1 MTRQGVIVDLTWADI
16 AQPLLAGLAGVLG
29 VYLPGEVLGTLRR
42 KGMCPER
49 WRRNRSFLVPR
60 GRAGGGSFGDGAG

>member
-1 MTRQGVIVDLTWADI
+1 VNLAWADI

-29 VYLPGEVLGTLRR
+29 VYVPGEVLGTLRR

-60 GRAGGGSFGDGAG
+60 RRSGGGSFGNGAG